1 MAKQKHRK
9 VPKDATENL
18 VGAAYAYIHDEEVR
32 AQTPLIQGV
41 REALENNDENTLSVA
56 IMTLMIKDQEVAR
69 EFVGLCNRHA
79 CMRFGERH
87 LTDSTLMGIPLGHGA
102 PITLS
107 EDQVRRLTD
116 WLRLSEIICQE
127 GRVCFYPKTVN
138 LINLVMSHP
147 CEIYSLHDAIPAQTK
162 LPKQLTEESEYFDEG
177 MSFVQVLLMTIVEP
191 ADQEDCWNWRRAE
204 EQQADFTQL
213 ISDVLFDGRPA
224 ATPPL
229 MLSDIIS
236 RGVGTGNDEEP
247 VGNAAEFSDA
257 LMGVILD
264 LGTSELDAEIDEPD
278 HESLKITLCNAGE
291 TCRSLNVAY
300 GSIGLSRSEAF
311 MMVYDVMKRAGVLGI
326 MLNEEVDDL
335 DMPYD
340 FPPDNVVRH

>member
-9 VPKDATENL
+9 VPKDAIENL

-32 AQTPLIQGV
+32 AQTPLIQGI
-41 REALENNDENTLSVA
+41 REALGNNDENTLSVA

-87 LTDSTLMGIPLGHGA
+87 LTDSTLMGIPLGHGSTV
-102 PITLS
+102 TLS
-107 EDQVRRLTD
+107 EDQVRQLTD

-127 GRVCFYPKTVN
+127 GRICFYPKTVN

-162 LPKQLTEESEYFDEG
+162 LPRQLTEESEYFDEG
-177 MSFVQVLLMTIVEP
+177 VSFVQVLLMTIVEP
-191 ADQEDCWNWRRAE
+191 ADHEGCWNWRSAE
-204 EQQADFTQL
+204 EQQAEFAQL
-213 ISDVLFDGRPA
+213 ISDVLFDGRAA

-236 RGVGTGNDEEP
+236 GWLDNRGDEKPTGKE
-247 VGNAAEFSDA
+247 AEFSDA

-278 HESLKITLCNAGE
+278 DESLEITLCNAE
-291 TCRSLNVAY
+291 EDCRSLVMEYKAV
-300 GSIGLSRSEAF
+300 GLSRPEAF
-311 MMVYDVMKRAGVLGI
+311 MMVYDVLKSAGVLGI
-326 MLNEEVDDL
+326 MLNEEGDGLDL
-335 DMPYD
+335 PDD
-340 FPPDNVVRH
+340 FPPDDVVRH